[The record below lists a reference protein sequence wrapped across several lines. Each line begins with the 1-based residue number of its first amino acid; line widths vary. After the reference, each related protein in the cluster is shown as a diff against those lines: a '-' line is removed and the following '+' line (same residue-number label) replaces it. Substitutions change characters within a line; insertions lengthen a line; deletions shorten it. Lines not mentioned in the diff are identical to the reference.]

1 MLQKRGRA
9 NELRFIDDG
18 FGTEKE
24 TGDYICHVTGLNDF

>member
-18 FGTEKE
+18 LAQRNRQGTIYAMSQ
-24 TGDYICHVTGLNDF
+24 D